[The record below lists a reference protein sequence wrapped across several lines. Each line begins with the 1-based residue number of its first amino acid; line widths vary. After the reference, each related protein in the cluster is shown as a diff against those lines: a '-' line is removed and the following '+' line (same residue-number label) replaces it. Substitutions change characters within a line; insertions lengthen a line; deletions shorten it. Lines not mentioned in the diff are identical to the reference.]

1 MNILKQAE
9 LQAHELIWPMSV
21 DSAPA
26 SQPLVAQRCACS
38 QALLTQ
44 DPGLTRQLT
53 AALPA
58 GVQLAVN
65 ATQAAGAQVQG
76 PDAELSDEAIEKR
89 SASMLL
95 G

>member
-1 MNILKQAE
+1 VHA
-9 LQAHELIWPMSV
+9 
-21 DSAPA
+21 A
-26 SQPLVAQRCACS
+26 STDNTMLLL

-44 DPGLTRQLT
+44 DPGLTRQLE

-58 GVQLAVN
+58 GTKVGSNATLAAGSGQLAVGVHAQN
-65 ATQAAGAQVQG
+65 AS
-76 PDAELSDEAIEKR
+76 AELDGEVVDKR

>member
-1 MNILKQAE
+1 MTEWLLSAD
-9 LQAHELIWPMSV
+9 SV
-21 DSAPA
+21 HVA
-26 SQPLVAQRCACS
+26 QPLVPQCCTCV

-58 GVQLAVN
+58 GAQLANN
-65 ATQAAGAQVQG
+65 ASQAIGTHVQG
-76 PDAELSDEAIEKR
+76 PVADLSDEMIEKR

-95 G
+95 A

>member
-1 MNILKQAE
+1 
-9 LQAHELIWPMSV
+9 MSV
-21 DSAPA
+21 DSAHA
-26 SQPLVAQRCACS
+26 LQPLIAQRCACA

-58 GVQLAVN
+58 GIQLASN
-65 ATQAAGAQVQG
+65 ATQAAGAHVQD
-76 PDAELSDEAIEKR
+76 PDAELSDETIEKR